1 MPRRWCLHGTA
12 GNLRLPVSKSTTPRI
27 DDLQAVKDIGEESL
41 TVWRHL
47 RVFWPALDKLQTFNI
62 SGKELE
68 NILPLSPTA
77 HRLWQ
82 TNKLGF
88 RPIPHPHDSNS
99 LYLQVVWF
107 QNYHND
113 IGWSKPVCLPDD
125 KNLRDTRREVVDP
138 ATQLSGCQF
147 IRHGDVYE
155 FKTTN
160 PTNRPL
166 PNLRFLQLRYAV
178 QKLFAGVQA
187 AGATLE
193 KSSGGEEE
201 PPNVTN
207 SEPSVGE
214 EEPPNVT
221 NPEPSGGEEEPPN
234 VINSDTDFG
243 TWPRQGPSPLE
254 CIFSMGVPELPE
266 GPEPP
271 DESYMPRDWDWML
284 DEAWKREV
292 LDESS
297 EAWWRK
303 CTLKQAYLDWC
314 KGMATRQAL
323 ADEMGP
329 DGGEEEE

>member
-1 MPRRWCLHGTA
+1 M
-12 GNLRLPVSKSTTPRI
+12 
-27 DDLQAVKDIGEESL
+27 
-41 TVWRHL
+41 
-47 RVFWPALDKLQTFNI
+47 
-62 SGKELE
+62 
-68 NILPLSPTA
+68 
-77 HRLWQ
+77 
-82 TNKLGF
+82 
-88 RPIPHPHDSNS
+88 
-99 LYLQVVWF
+99 
-107 QNYHND
+107 
-113 IGWSKPVCLPDD
+113 
-125 KNLRDTRREVVDP
+125 DP

-166 PNLRFLQLRYAV
+166 PNLQFLQLRYAV
-178 QKLFAGVQA
+178 QKFFAGVQA

-193 KSSGGEEE
+193 KPSGGEEE

-207 SEPSVGE
+207 SEPSE
-214 EEPPNVT
+214 
-221 NPEPSGGEEEPPN
+221 GEEEPPN
-234 VINSDTDFG
+234 VINSDTGFG

-254 CIFSMGVPELPE
+254 CILSMGVPELPE

-284 DEAWKREV
+284 DEAWKRGI

-329 DGGEEEE
+329 DGGEKEE